1 MRLLPAASR
10 SGTKAMTPQRS
21 RKSPS
26 KLKPPAPELSASDAN
41 ADAIADAI
49 ADLNAQPLT
58 PEEYCRITSEMPV
71 HDIATMLQQGL
82 RTVYRH
88 MRGDSRIDG
97 STTIVLRLLDRKIV
111 TLEDIIRA
119 AQP

>member
-21 RKSPS
+21 QKSPS
-26 KLKPPAPELSASDAN
+26 KPKPPAPELSASDAN
-41 ADAIADAI
+41 ADAIAN
-49 ADLNAQPLT
+49 LNAQPLT
-58 PEEYCRITSEMPV
+58 PEEYCRITSQMPV